1 MSMSSHREGKRPTAV
16 PKFSSFKPKPTPK
29 PEPEP
34 EPESKP
40 GSKPEPQTAL
50 GRAGK
55 GADESGRSQ
64 DDERQIPN
72 RGRDRQRHR
81 PPIDDASHQ
90 PDARSV
96 QPPQSSATQDPSRN
110 DVYLIDKRGDA
121 LIRRYGSNNRHHVP
135 AYRRIG
141 AGRLLGAAGFMSID
155 RSGTREEFFIR
166 GHGEGGSLLSSDKK
180 TLLAKGIRLKSR
192 PVRVRREQPQAT
204 SGTEDYLSL
213 QGSKKRKRDG
223 NVSEESSGDERP
235 SYRSIHGKSKS
246 HEHSDSDELYASDSS
261 SGDMMQG
268 LDDPVNLKTVEL
280 SRRVREHPD
289 DIASW
294 LELVAHQDTLL
305 QLNQSGDGRPTIA
318 EIKSYADIKL
328 SMLEQALSHANDDSQ
343 RERLHLRIMREGTK
357 IWDSQTASKRW
368 DKTIEKYPMSFEVWK
383 ENMNFR
389 QSMLSSFR
397 FEEIKQ
403 LYTDRLRYLS
413 NEVSKLAH
421 TADQIQL
428 FEHMIYV
435 FLRLTR
441 FISDAGYSELATAAW
456 QATLEA
462 TFARPASLTQ
472 STPAEALSSFQ
483 EFWESEVA
491 RMGEEQAQGWTAFEK
506 NGGAQ
511 EPPDPKASSPPS
523 LPTTRDGYKAWSA
536 VEQCKARNATIP
548 ARTMDEGDEDDPFR
562 VIMFADIQDIVLFL
576 PADIIRAVQRQLLDA
591 FLIFCQLPPAFCAGG
606 LANEM
611 IQDSFLV
618 RSAKTNI
625 ASKMESKHDT
635 ALKSEEWIA
644 KMPDFSHEYQ
654 RMKNTP
660 EVLFPST
667 NWFRYMNQIRGIIPR
682 DQYLWI
688 STTLKQLTR
697 TFGVKDLAAYY
708 LAFESLN
715 EPGNEK
721 KSAKSLLKQD
731 PTNLDLYLGYS
742 MLEWERG
749 NKTAARNVLTAAM
762 GLSAI
767 SSYDRLRLIITSA
780 EIELQGG
787 ELDKSLLQLCALAEN
802 NPQNPPMP
810 ESTSASSAQILKTR
824 QLLISNR
831 DYLVSSGDLSNAII
845 YAKGLAL
852 FEYLTCRSGKEPCSE
867 GQGDIWSAIS
877 SISTYSNDLI
887 SRGYEDTPEHEILLQ
902 FAARLLY
909 HHATHGSF
917 RSGFLREQLTQYISY
932 FRKNTMFLSLFAWR
946 EERLSIDDRVR
957 SLLNN
962 TVLIEPHAC
971 ISSHVFAIRHEL
983 QAGNAHSTR
992 AAFEH
997 ALANE
1002 SCKNHPGLW
1011 VAYIR
1016 FCHDRKELRSK
1027 TKDVFYRAIQCCPWS
1042 KDVFMEAF
1050 VTLVRDMD
1058 SSELKSVYN
1067 TLCDKGLRVH
1077 VEMEEFVEKWRRER
1091 KEKTGKK

>member
-1 MSMSSHREGKRPTAV
+1 MSSHREGKRPTAV
-16 PKFSSFKPKPTPK
+16 PKFASFKPTPTPTPQ

-34 EPESKP
+34 KPES
-40 GSKPEPQTAL
+40 EPQTTL

-55 GADESGRSQ
+55 GVDELRRSQ

-72 RGRDRQRHR
+72 RGRDRHRHRHR

-96 QPPQSSATQDPSRN
+96 QPPQSSATQGPSQN

-121 LIRRYGSNNRHHVP
+121 LIRRYGSNNRHDVP

-166 GHGEGGSLLSSDKK
+166 SHGEGGSLLSSDKK
-180 TLLAKGIRLKSR
+180 TLLAKGIRLKSQ

-213 QGSKKRKRDG
+213 RVSKKRKRDG

-246 HEHSDSDELYASDSS
+246 HEHSDSDELYESDFSASE
-261 SGDMMQG
+261 MMQEV
-268 LDDPVNLKTVEL
+268 DDPVNRKTVEL
-280 SRRVREHPD
+280 SRKVRESPD

-294 LELVAHQDTLL
+294 FGLVDHQDTLL

-328 SMLEQALSHANDDSQ
+328 SMLEQALSHAKDDSQ
-343 RERLHLRIMREGTK
+343 REKLHLRMMREGTK

-368 DKTIEKYPMSFEVWK
+368 DKTIEKYPTSFEVWR

-403 LYTDRLRYLS
+403 LYIDRLRYLS
-413 NEVSKLAH
+413 NEASKFSQ

-462 TFARPASLTQ
+462 NFARPATLAQCTE
-472 STPAEALSSFQ
+472 AEALPSFQ

-491 RMGEEQAQGWTAFEK
+491 RMGEEQAQGWSAFEK

-511 EPPDPKASSPPS
+511 EPPDPKASSTTT
-523 LPTTRDGYKAWSA
+523 LPTTRDGYKAWSV

-576 PADIIRAVQRQLLDA
+576 PTDIIRAVQRQLLDA
-591 FLIFCQLPPAFCAGG
+591 FLIFCQLPAAFCAGS
-606 LANEM
+606 LANKM
-611 IQDSFLV
+611 IQDSFLI

-625 ASKMESKHDT
+625 TSKMDSKHDT
-635 ALKSEEWIA
+635 TLDSEERI
-644 KMPDFSHEYQ
+644 KRTPDFSHEYQ
-654 RMKNTP
+654 RMNNTP
-660 EVLFPST
+660 EVLFPSS
-667 NWFRYMNQIRGIIPR
+667 NWFRYMNQLRGIIPH

-688 STTLKQLTR
+688 SNTLKQLSR
-697 TFGVKDLAAYY
+697 TFAVKDLAAYY

-721 KSAKSLLKQD
+721 KSAKTLLKQD

-749 NKTAARNVLTAAM
+749 NKTAARNVVTAAM
-762 GLSAI
+762 SLSAI
-767 SSYDRLRLIITSA
+767 SSHDRLRLIITSA
-780 EIELQGG
+780 EIELQDG
-787 ELDKSLLQLCALAEN
+787 ELDKSILQLCALAEDS
-802 NPQNPPMP
+802 PRTTPMP
-810 ESTSASSAQILKTR
+810 GSTSASSAQILKTR
-824 QLLISNR
+824 QLLVSNR
-831 DYLVSSGDLSNAII
+831 DYLVSSGDLSNATI

-852 FEYLTCRSGKEPCSE
+852 FEYLTCRSGKEPCSQ

-877 SISTYSNDLI
+877 SISTYSSDLV
-887 SRGYEDTPEHEILLQ
+887 SRGYGETSEHEMLLQ

-917 RSGFLREQLTQYISY
+917 RSGFLREQLTQYINY

-957 SLLNN
+957 SLLSNV
-962 TVLIEPHAC
+962 VLIEPHAC
-971 ISSHVFAIRHEL
+971 ISNHVFAIRHEL
-983 QAGNAHSTR
+983 QAGNAHSAR

-1027 TKDVFYRAIQCCPWS
+1027 AKDVFYRAIQCCPWS

-1050 VTLVRDMD
+1050 ITLIRDMD

-1091 KEKTGKK
+1091 KEKVDKNDRR